1 MSTDT
6 EIRGIDLIGR
16 TAVVIGGT
24 SGIGKTLALGM
35 ARAGA
40 NVVPTGRREANIA
53 EVCAEIEAMGRKTL
67 RKTCDAGSRQSL
79 DEFRDAVL
87 AEFGGVDILLNAA
100 GQTFRKPTIDV
111 NEEEWNRVM
120 DVNVTGIL
128 RACQSF
134 YAPLKASKKGGRI
147 VNIASL
153 SSFVGLTQVTA
164 YCASK
169 SAVLSLTRSLT
180 IEWAL
185 DGINVNCIAPGVFPT
200 ELNAAL
206 LNGTERG
213 REFIMRTPMKR
224 FGKTEE
230 LVGACLLL
238 ASDAASFISGE
249 SIAVDGGF
257 LCSGVNSI

>member
-1 MSTDT
+1 M
-6 EIRGIDLIGR
+6 EIKGIDLVGR
-16 TAVVIGGT
+16 TAVVVGGT
-24 SGIGKTLALGM
+24 SGIGKSLAVGM

-40 NVVPTGRREANIA
+40 NVIPTGRREANID
-53 EVCAEIEAMGRKTL
+53 EVCREIEALGRKTM
-67 RKTCDAGSRQSL
+67 RKTADAGSRASL

-87 AEFGGVDILLNAA
+87 QEFGQVDVLLNAA

-111 NEEEWNRVM
+111 QEEEWNKVM
-120 DVNVTGIL
+120 DVNVAGIL

-134 YAPLKASKKGGRI
+134 YGPLKASGKGRI
-147 VNIASL
+147 INIASL

-169 SAVLSLTRSLT
+169 AAVLSLTRSLA
-180 IEWAL
+180 IEWAG
-185 DGINVNCIAPGVFPT
+185 DGINVNAIAPGVFPT
-200 ELNAAL
+200 ELNSAL

-213 REFIMRTPMKR
+213 REFLMRTPMHR

-238 ASDAASFISGE
+238 ASDMASFITGQA
-249 SIAVDGGF
+249 IAVDGGF
-257 LCSGVNSI
+257 LASGVNSI

>member
-1 MSTDT
+1 MSN
-6 EIRGIDLIGR
+6 EAPIQGIDLRGR

-40 NVVPTGRREANIA
+40 NVAPTGRREANID
-53 EVCAEIEAMGRKTL
+53 EVCREIEKMGRKTL
-67 RKTCDAGSRQSL
+67 RQTCDAGSRESL
-79 DEFRDAVL
+79 DALRDRVV
-87 AEFGGVDILLNAA
+87 AELGGVDVLLNAA
-100 GQTFRKPTIDV
+100 GQTFRKPTLDV
-111 NEEEWNRVM
+111 QEEEWNRIM

-134 YAPLKASKKGGRI
+134 YGPLKASGKGRI
-147 VNIASL
+147 INIASL
-153 SSFVGLTQVTA
+153 SSFVGLVQVTA

-169 SAVLSLTRSLT
+169 AAVLSLTRSLA
-180 IEWAL
+180 IEWAP

-213 REFIMRTPMKR
+213 REFLLRTPMKR

-230 LVGACLLL
+230 LVGACVLL
-238 ASDAASFISGE
+238 ASDAASFITGQ

-257 LCSGVNSI
+257 LASGVNSI